1 VGHQSRRFN
10 GKRRSACGKPCS
22 SSRSRDAVTQAFPTL
37 AGIGLGTAYGLCTA
51 FVVLAFFFVVKVLSE
66 TRGRELS

>member
-1 VGHQSRRFN
+1 VAVCTAVSWLTN
-10 GKRRSACGKPCS
+10 Y
-22 SSRSRDAVTQAFPTL
+22 AVTQAFPTL

-51 FVVLAFFFVVKVLSE
+51 FAVLAFFFVVKVLSE